1 MWSRRCPSRASSA
14 SAGAGEAVARR
25 DPLLAGLTVRGRCL
39 LAGGVATLVCAAVLH
54 EINLARIGVFLTA
67 LPLLAYRMGARTR
80 YRLTCTRRLE
90 PVRVPAGDPAR
101 VVLRLRKLFRG
112 ADRGPP

>member
-1 MWSRRCPSRASSA
+1 M
-14 SAGAGEAVARR
+14 ARR

-39 LAGGVATLVCAAVLH
+39 LAGGIAALVCAAILH
-54 EINLARIGVFLTA
+54 EINLARIGVFLVV
-67 LPLLAYRMGARTR
+67 LPLLAYGMVARTR

-101 VVLRLRKLFRG
+101 QRQKWSQSAHLRGNACRCLERTTEVEIKEWAG
-112 ADRGPP
+112 QE

>member
-25 DPLLAGLTVRGRCL
+25 DPPLAGLTVRGRCL
-39 LAGGVATLVCAAVLH
+39 LAGGVATLICAAVLH
-54 EINLARIGVFLTA
+54 EINLARIGVFLVV
-67 LPLLAYRMGARTR
+67 LPLFAYGMVARTR

-90 PVRVPAGDPAR
+90 PVRGPAGEPPPGGFR
-101 VVLRLRKLFRG
+101 LPKVSPVPPGGVL
-112 ADRGPP
+112 